1 MTATHFSTYAG
12 SWYPGQAAE
21 LRSLLHTIEE
31 RSQARTGPAILPH
44 PLAFIVPHAGLT
56 YSGTVATAAYHQLK
70 AANPSRVVL
79 LGFLH
84 SGAASGVITPD
95 LGAYATPLGRTPVDL
110 TGFDF
115 PRLPLAIATDHS
127 AEIQLP
133 LLQSAVPDVPVAPLY
148 VGCLTAQQRSA
159 AARAIAAALRP
170 GDILLASTDL
180 THYGRSFHYEPFPLD
195 YETPNNL
202 HQLDHS
208 VIDAAGSLDDSRFLD
223 ELRRSGSTTCGAAPV
238 ALLLRT
244 LTELGGEEVFQ
255 ELLDYQTSGDITGDY
270 RTSVGYAALGYF
282 RTSAFQLSLE
292 DQRELLASAHDT
304 LRLVREGGIERPL
317 SRENPSPALQ
327 RKSSVFVSLHHHADL
342 LGCIGRLA
350 PVQPLAQSIPELTLD
365 ALHDPRFPT
374 RRHAPPDVEV
384 EISILTPMK
393 PIADAAAFR
402 IREHGALLE
411 CWGHRGLLL
420 PQVARK
426 PEHTSE
432 WFLNALSLKAGLPP
446 AAWRGR
452 EARLSVFR
460 AQVFSA

>member
-21 LRSLLHTIEE
+21 LRSLLETIEE
-31 RSQARTGPAILPH
+31 RSRARTGPVTLPN

-56 YSGTVATAAYHQLK
+56 YSGTVATAAYHQLR
-70 AANPSRVVL
+70 AADPSRVVL

-84 SGAASGVITPD
+84 SGAASGVIAPD

-110 TGFDF
+110 SGFDF
-115 PRLPLAIATDHS
+115 PRLPLSVATDHS

-148 VGCLTAQQRSA
+148 VGCLTPAQRASA
-159 AARAIAAALRP
+159 ARTIAAALRP
-170 GDILLASTDL
+170 GDVLLASTDL
-180 THYGRSFHYEPFPLD
+180 THYGRSFQYEPFPLD

-208 VIDAAGSLDDSRFLD
+208 VVDAAASLDDVLFLG
-223 ELRRSGSTTCGAAPV
+223 ELRRSGSTTCGSAPV
-238 ALLLRT
+238 ALLLKT
-244 LTELGGEEVFQ
+244 LSELGGEEVFQ
-255 ELLDYQTSGDITGDY
+255 ELLDYETSGDITGDY

-282 RTSAFQLSLE
+282 RASSFHLSPE
-292 DQRELLASAHDT
+292 DQRQLLASAHDT
-304 LRLVREGGIERPL
+304 LRMVREAGIERPL
-317 SRENPSPALQ
+317 PRESSSPALQ
-327 RKSSVFVSLHHHADL
+327 RKSSVFVSLHHHSDL
-342 LGCIGRLA
+342 LGCIGRLS
-350 PVQPLAQSIPELTLD
+350 PVQTLAQSVPELALD
-365 ALHDPRFPT
+365 ALHDPRFPA
-374 RRHAPPDVEV
+374 RRQAPPDVEV
-384 EISILTPMK
+384 EISILSPMK
-393 PIADAAAFR
+393 PIADARAFR
-402 IREHGALLE
+402 IREHGAFLE

-426 PEHTSE
+426 PEHTAE
-432 WFLNALSLKAGLPP
+432 WFLGALSQKAGLPP